1 MLDAVRMYDV
11 GPVTRRNRLKS
22 QLQPRE
28 GMLWVG
34 VGGGWSVG
42 AKTGRE
48 AGLWVRLCWCELEY
62 TVTLHSYA
70 V

>member
-11 GPVTRRNRLKS
+11 GPVTRRDRLKS

-34 VGGGWSVG
+34 MVSGCQDGQGGRALG
-42 AKTGRE
+42 A
-48 AGLWVRLCWCELEY
+48 LVL
-62 TVTLHSYA
+62 V
-70 V
+70 